1 MEVSNMSDSEKELKD
16 KTASVDE
23 VSVADMDAK
32 TVKPVKAKPKS
43 GKENFF
49 SQIKAEFKKI
59 IWPSRQSLL
68 KQTGVVLIYSVVLGV
83 VITLVDLV
91 IQFGLDLVITK

>member
-1 MEVSNMSDSEKELKD
+1 MSDSEKELKSAG
-16 KTASVDE
+16 TSIDE

-32 TVKPVKAKPKS
+32 TAKPAKAKPKS
-43 GKENFF
+43 GKESFF
-49 SQIKAEFKKI
+49 PQVKAEFKKI

-68 KQTGVVLIYSVVLGV
+68 RQTGVVLIYSVVLGA
-83 VITLVDLV
+83 VIALADLI

>member
-1 MEVSNMSDSEKELKD
+1 MSDSEKELKD
-16 KTASVDE
+16 GNASIDE
-23 VSVADMDAK
+23 VTVADMDAK
-32 TVKPVKAKPKS
+32 TAKPVKVKAKS
-43 GKENFF
+43 GKEGFF

>member
-1 MEVSNMSDSEKELKD
+1 MSDSEKELKD
-16 KTASVDE
+16 VNASVDE
-23 VSVADMDAK
+23 VTVADMDAK
-32 TVKPVKAKPKS
+32 TAKPVKVKAKS
-43 GKENFF
+43 GKEGFF

>member
-1 MEVSNMSDSEKELKD
+1 MEVGRMEDSEKDLKGGSTSLD
-16 KTASVDE
+16 EVTVADLEAKTA
-23 VSVADMDAK
+23 
-32 TVKPVKAKPKS
+32 KPVKANKKS
-43 GKENFF
+43 GKEGFF
-49 SQIKAEFKKI
+49 SQVKAEFKKI

-83 VITLVDLV
+83 AIALVDLV